1 MDSPGQNKPRDP
13 LKEKLEELESLIDKE
28 DNDTEPNRIEVPVLD
43 ELVDES
49 DFVEHADENNV
60 EEIEE
65 QIVELAEKLEDKFS
79 GELDQLVNLLK
90 SNMKNSIIE
99 ELRQQANLE
108 QAGQDDL
115 NQDDLSHDD
124 PARVEPASNFTAQDD
139 DKH

>member
-28 DNDTEPNRIEVPVLD
+28 DNGTEPNRIEVPVLD

-124 PARVEPASNFTAQDD
+124 AARVEPASNFTAKDD

>member
-1 MDSPGQNKPRDP
+1 MDSPGPDNPRDP

-28 DNDTEPNRIEVPVLD
+28 DAGTEPNRIEVPVLD
-43 ELVDES
+43 ELVDEA

-108 QAGQDDL
+108 QTGQDDSAREEL
-115 NQDDLSHDD
+115 TQDNPAPSFTPRDD
-124 PARVEPASNFTAQDD
+124 HNS
-139 DKH
+139 

>member
-1 MDSPGQNKPRDP
+1 M
-13 LKEKLEELESLIDKE
+13 
-28 DNDTEPNRIEVPVLD
+28 LD

-139 DKH
+139 DNH